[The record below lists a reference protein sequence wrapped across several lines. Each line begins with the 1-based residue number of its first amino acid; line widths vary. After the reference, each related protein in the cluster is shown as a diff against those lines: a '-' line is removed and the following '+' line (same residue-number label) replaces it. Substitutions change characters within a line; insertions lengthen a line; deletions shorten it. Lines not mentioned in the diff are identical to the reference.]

1 MNPNFNYSIPFLTK
15 IRSYCIEMNKHDY
28 LIPPPART
36 DFYYTITDFYYTIT
50 LDNFELF
57 HLFPEDTC
65 QLLFKN
71 YIQFPSIKDSIYS
84 TLITAILENKIISH
98 DIFYYCLRCQNYP
111 EYTCSQTS
119 THCCYSYRL
128 TNKTKLVAWT
138 EHYML
143 SFIPFKNFNVHDLL
157 DNL

>member
-1 MNPNFNYSIPFLTK
+1 MNHNFNPNFNYSIPFLSK
-15 IRSYCIEMNKHDY
+15 IRSYCIKMNKHDY
-28 LIPPPART
+28 LIPPPAR
-36 DFYYTITDFYYTIT
+36 TDFYYTIT

-71 YIQFPSIKDSIYS
+71 YIQFPSIKDSIYA
-84 TLITAILENKIISH
+84 TLITAILENKIISQ

>member
-1 MNPNFNYSIPFLTK
+1 MNHNFNYSIPFLSK
-15 IRSYCIEMNKHDY
+15 IRSYCIKMNKHDY

-36 DFYYTITDFYYTIT
+36 DFYYTIT

-57 HLFPEDTC
+57 HLFPEDIC

-98 DIFYYCLRCQNYP
+98 DIFHQCLRCNSYLKYP
-111 EYTCSQTS
+111 CSQTS

-143 SFIPFKNFNVHDLL
+143 SFIPFKNFNVHDLM
-157 DNL
+157 NLFVKEKI